1 MNSLPKTVTRQ
12 CHDCDLN
19 PGPTATESSML
30 SRWLTSDKLA
40 RHIAGVGSQTH
51 CTVHTVGP
59 HTEQP
64 SYRTAIMHTQQQ
76 NMPIQST
83 GISRLAIQA
92 ETENGV
98 QTCIGNYKVVFP
110 KTT

>member
-19 PGPTATESSML
+19 PGPTPESSML
-30 SRWLTSDKLA
+30 TRRLTSDKLA
-40 RHIAGVGSQTH
+40 RHITGVGSQTH

-64 SYRTAIMHTQQQ
+64 SYRAAIMHTQQQ
-76 NMPIQST
+76 HMPIQST
-83 GISRLAIQA
+83 GIGRLAIQA
-92 ETENGV
+92 EIEHGV